1 MIPVFWW
8 LGDGWG
14 IWGYCGISIYIYIY
28 YDYIWLYNIIYVWN
42 VHDTIL
48 NIHSCPPA
56 GQLLFFLFLDLW
68 PWAPWAPWA
77 QDGTMAPPWVG
88 RNRGRIHRTSGFFL
102 YIIYISSIYVYIYIY
117 MFIWNLRVWGKFS
130 LCPSLG
136 IVGTNISTWHTWH
149 SFSFAQ
155 FSTWGYVKPISSN
168 TKIQCVYIIYIH
180 RIHSLILDD
189 LGYPYCWNIRIGVT
203 QFSLPKPSIFWLLFK
218 VPFFMV
224 TSPDIPTGPSIFL
237 LNTVANISPLFSHFS
252 TESLLFALPS
262 VLVGWTGQ

>member
-1 MIPVFWW
+1 MYEMCMTRYWTYTAVP
-8 LGDGWG
+8 LGSSSSSSSSTCDHGHHGHKMAPWHPHELVG
-14 IWGYCGISIYIYIY
+14 TGGEFTGHPGFSYIYIYIF
-28 YDYIWLYNIIYVWN
+28 
-42 VHDTIL
+42 IL
-48 NIHSCPPA
+48 
-56 GQLLFFLFLDLW
+56 
-68 PWAPWAPWA
+68 
-77 QDGTMAPPWVG
+77 
-88 RNRGRIHRTSGFFL
+88 
-102 YIIYISSIYVYIYIY
+102 
-117 MFIWNLRVWGKFS
+117 NLRVWGKFS

-224 TSPDIPTGPSIFL
+224 TSPDFFLCFCLLVTSPQVPQFSCSIRLRTYHPSSVISRLNPSFLPYHQFWSGGPASKCFNGL
-237 LNTVANISPLFSHFS
+237 H
-252 TESLLFALPS
+252 LLFL
-262 VLVGWTGQ
+262 T

>member
-1 MIPVFWW
+1 MTWWW
-8 LGDGWG
+8 LRNLG
-14 IWGYCGISIYIYIY
+14 ILRYIYIYIMII
-28 YDYIWLYNIIYVWN
+28 YDYIILYMYEMCMTRYWTYTAV
-42 VHDTIL
+42 
-48 NIHSCPPA
+48 P
-56 GQLLFFLFLDLW
+56 QLGSSSSSSSSTCDHGHHGHHGHKM
-68 PWAPWAPWA
+68 APWHPHELV
-77 QDGTMAPPWVG
+77 GTGGEFTGHP
-88 RNRGRIHRTSGFFL
+88 GFS
-102 YIIYISSIYVYIYIY
+102 YISSIYHLYMFIYMY

-237 LNTVANISPLFSHFS
+237 LNTVENISPLFSHFS